1 MMAVAPSLTAMDLI
15 LDTDIGTDVDD
26 AYALAFALRHPDIDL
41 LAVTTVSGDVRRRG
55 HIARKLLGLAG
66 RAEIEVAAGRPIPP
80 RAGTRAAWMGH
91 EGEGLLE
98 PGEQPELSRRDGVT
112 LLLQETAG
120 AARTGRPLKVA
131 TIGAQTNIAAA
142 LHRDPRFAE
151 RVTKLAVMGGVFG
164 ARSDGARVAPSR
176 DHNLNV
182 DQVSALRSLNAPL
195 PLLYVPCNVTVD
207 AIVTRRHLER
217 LRHGDALCQSLAWL
231 TDRWA
236 EVLRRRGELRVADQV
251 ATLHDPLT
259 VACLVDRSFVT
270 VEELRV
276 TVALHEGT
284 VRTFIDPVDGTPAE
298 VVTSVDAEGFVAT
311 CLDVVTGE

>member
-1 MMAVAPSLTAMDLI
+1 MDLI

-26 AYALAFALRHPDIDL
+26 AYALAFALRHPDINL
-41 LAVTTVSGDVRRRG
+41 VAVTTVSGDVRRRG
-55 HIARKLLGLAG
+55 HMARKLLGLAG
-66 RAEIEVAAGRPIPP
+66 RPEIEVAAGRSIAPKAGP
-80 RAGTRAAWMGH
+80 RSAWMGH

-98 PGEQPELSRRDGVT
+98 PGEQPELSRRDGVG
-112 LLLQETAG
+112 LLLEESV
-120 AARTGRPLKVA
+120 AASRAGRPLHLA

-142 LHRDPRFAE
+142 LDREPRFAE

-176 DHNLNV
+176 DHNVNV
-182 DQVSALRSLNAPL
+182 DQVSALRSLNAGL

-217 LRHGDALCQSLAWL
+217 LRDGDGLCQSLAWL

-236 EVLRRRGELRVADQV
+236 EVLRRGGDLRVADQV

-259 VACLVDRSFVT
+259 VACLVDRRFVS
-270 VEELRV
+270 VEELPV
-276 TVALHEGT
+276 TVAVHEGS
-284 VRTFIDPVDGTPAE
+284 VRTFIDPVDGIPAE
-298 VVTSVDAEGFVAT
+298 VVSSLDAEGFVDA
-311 CLDVVTGE
+311 CLDVVIGE

>member
-1 MMAVAPSLTAMDLI
+1 
-15 LDTDIGTDVDD
+15 
-26 AYALAFALRHPDIDL
+26 
-41 LAVTTVSGDVRRRG
+41 
-55 HIARKLLGLAG
+55 
-66 RAEIEVAAGRPIPP
+66 IPP
-80 RAGTRAAWMGH
+80 RVGTRAAWMGH

-98 PGEQPELSRRDGVT
+98 PGEQPELSRRDGVS
-112 LLLQETAG
+112 LLLEETAE
-120 AARTGRPLKVA
+120 AMRAQRPLRLA
-131 TIGAQTNIAAA
+131 TIGAHTNMAAA
-142 LHRDPRFAE
+142 VDRDPRFAE
-151 RVTKLAVMGGVFG
+151 RVAKLALMGGVFG
-164 ARSDGARVAPSR
+164 PRSDGARVAPSR

-217 LRHGDALCQSLAWL
+217 LRDGDALCQSLAWL

-236 EVLRRRGELRVADQV
+236 EVLRRRGDLRVPDQV

-259 VACLVDRSFVT
+259 VACLVDRRFVS
-270 VEELRV
+270 VEELPV
-276 TVALHEGT
+276 TAALHEGT

-298 VVTSVDAEGFVAT
+298 VVTRVDAEGFVDA